1 MQWLNIKNLSLTW
14 IQQLWVLNVSKRTD
28 TCIERW
34 WQGVSVGEV
43 EPTTKVINATRTI
56 RNFQKPAC
64 NVKQFY
70 FGALV
75 GTLIMYPCRCR
86 LALELVFKLFYFN
99 FIFIFSLVM
108 IVYLNS
114 VIYRRAYWSNVST
127 QINQI
132 RLIFLSGPREKFDLV
147 TSCCGR

>member
-64 NVKQFY
+64 NVGEFY

-75 GTLIMYPCRCR
+75 GILIMYPCRCR